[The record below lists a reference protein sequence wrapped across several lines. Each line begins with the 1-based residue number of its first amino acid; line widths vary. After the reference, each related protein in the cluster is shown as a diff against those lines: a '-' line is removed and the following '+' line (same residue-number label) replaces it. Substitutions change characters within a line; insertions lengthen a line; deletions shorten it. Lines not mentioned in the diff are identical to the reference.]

1 MQREQMI
8 TVTVYIYTRYTR
20 EKLKKKRYK
29 NKWTKKRR
37 KYYIVRRETYRG
49 YVNDVFAYLFTQQ
62 RKQIKSPKVLT
73 TKSRPPR
80 LPLSTPADGV
90 PMAYRWRTDG
100 VQMASDAHLT
110 RTWRRHRLP
119 RPTASPSEF
128 RAPKRKERP
137 SSSSSSLSSSSSSD
151 SAGTGGGAVVGA
163 SGTID
168 ATSTTG
174 SVTSTRGATSG
185 HTGAASSGAISGQT
199 GTTSG

>member
-37 KYYIVRRETYRG
+37 KYYISRRETYRG

-62 RKQIKSPKVLT
+62 SKQIKSPKVLT

-90 PMAYRWRTDG
+90 PMAYRWRTTR
-100 VQMASDAHLT
+100 ASHKDVET
-110 RTWRRHRLP
+110 T
-119 RPTASPSEF
+119 
-128 RAPKRKERP
+128 
-137 SSSSSSLSSSSSSD
+137 SSSTPNGVAKRISSSE
-151 SAGTGGGAVVGA
+151 A
-163 SGTID
+163 
-168 ATSTTG
+168 
-174 SVTSTRGATSG
+174 
-185 HTGAASSGAISGQT
+185 
-199 GTTSG
+199 